1 MSKKPVA
8 AAKAAP
14 EVKKPAPVKTA
25 AKKITKSSAPANKPE
40 ALAAAAAQL
49 AATQTPIIA
58 AKPAAKKAADK
69 ADREAERAKRYP
81 NAAKK
86 EAEKAADKA
95 GGKKA
100 PREKVVKE
108 TVEFVNRALKKGA
121 SIHVLSITARP
132 TSGSRLAAHTHAAL
146 SILGML
152 DVTLPKVPVA
162 AVRTIMGD
170 RAIAWHT
177 KQNNFVTGPDHTIG
191 LTPAGRSN
199 FLARPVDGRVANAFV
214 DMFID
219 GKVDE
224 AVLGVKA
231 GEVYQAKVM

>member
-1 MSKKPVA
+1 
-8 AAKAAP
+8 
-14 EVKKPAPVKTA
+14 VKTA
-25 AKKITKSSAPANKPE
+25 AKKIAKTSAPANKTE

-49 AATQTPIIA
+49 AATQTPVVTKKSA
-58 AKPAAKKAADK
+58 ATTSADK
-69 ADREAERAKRYP
+69 AARAAERAKRYP
-81 NAAKK
+81 SAAKK
-86 EAEKAADKA
+86 EADKVEAKAA
-95 GGKKA
+95 GKKA

-108 TVEFVNRALKKGA
+108 TVAYVNRALKKGA

-132 TSGSRLAAHTHAAL
+132 TSGTRLAAHTHAAL

-152 DVTLPKVPVA
+152 DVTLPKVPVS

-199 FLARPVDGRVANAFV
+199 FLSRPVDGRVANAFT
-214 DMFID
+214 DLFLD

-231 GEVYQAKVM
+231 GEVYQAKVI

>member
-8 AAKAAP
+8 ATKAAP
-14 EVKKPAPVKTA
+14 EVNKTAPVKSA
-25 AKKITKSSAPANKPE
+25 AKKVAKSTAPASKPE
-40 ALAAAAAQL
+40 ALKAAAEQL
-49 AATQTPIIA
+49 SATHTPIVA
-58 AKPAAKKAADK
+58 PKPVGKKAANP
-69 ADREAERAKRYP
+69 DREAERAKRYP
-81 NAAKK
+81 SAAKK
-86 EAEKAADKA
+86 EAEKAS
-95 GGKKA
+95 GQKA

-108 TVEFVNRALKKGA
+108 TVAFVSRALKRGA
-121 SIHVLSITARP
+121 AIHVLSITARP
-132 TSGSRLAAHTHAAL
+132 TSGTRLAAHTHAAL

-152 DVTLPKVPVA
+152 DVKLPKVPVS

-191 LTPAGRSN
+191 LTPAGRSA
-199 FLARPVDGRVANAFV
+199 FMSRPIDGRVANAFV
-214 DMFID
+214 DMFLD

-231 GEVYQAKVM
+231 GEVYQAKVI